1 MPFARLQDDGRA
13 ARETTPQ
20 QPQHYR
26 YTDSR
31 ATMWAGDSFV
41 VLMSASSLHVGR
53 HLNYRTVTVL
63 KGRFNVAAT
72 AGQLHVRG
80 RFCVISEYPPT
91 TPWDKWEVMPIAA
104 TKTVQLGS

>member
-53 HLNYRTVTVL
+53 HLNYRMVTVL
-63 KGRFNVAAT
+63 KGALTLPPRPVN
-72 AGQLHVRG
+72 RM
-80 RFCVISEYPPT
+80 SEEGSALFQN
-91 TPWDKWEVMPIAA
+91 TPRQPHA
-104 TKTVQLGS
+104 TKGRLCL

>member
-53 HLNYRTVTVL
+53 HLNYRMVTVL
-63 KGRFNVAAT
+63 KGALT
-72 AGQLHVRG
+72 L
-80 RFCVISEYPPT
+80 PPR
-91 TPWDKWEVMPIAA
+91 PVNCM
-104 TKTVQLGS
+104 